1 MKLIKDAEYIAFSQI
16 LGGNIRFCRLRN
28 FKPQKSLAYAIGV
41 SHQNIQNNHPKSI
54 IFIKKVIIWHPTQ
67 VAEKLTD
74 LAVYYGFDGWLVN
87 IESAWSK
94 IIKNG

>member
-41 SHQNIQNNHPKSI
+41 SHQNIQKYESGEVVPGAFRLKKIADFYGVMTDDLLNPTFIHEQTKANEPLDRSI
-54 IFIKKVIIWHPTQ
+54 H
-67 VAEKLTD
+67 D
-74 LAVYYGFDGWLVN
+74 SN
-87 IESAWSK
+87 
-94 IIKNG
+94 